1 MGSTGPHHQLQHHD
15 ISAAAATE
23 LVVFQ
28 LSPLVTCHQM
38 SVSSLVPIL
47 HSSSSLELLSE
58 RAIPFRLLPLPLL
71 FFHEFNL
78 NIVLVSPNLI
88 KNLIFAHQFTFD
100 NNYSVEFDPLCYSVK
115 DLLS

>member
-1 MGSTGPHHQLQHHD
+1 ML
-15 ISAAAATE
+15 
-23 LVVFQ
+23 
-28 LSPLVTCHQM
+28 
-38 SVSSLVPIL
+38 VSSLVPIL

-100 NNYSVEFDPLCYSVK
+100 NNYSVEFDPLRYSVK